1 MKNYIL
7 FLNGNYKNKDLSF
20 YDELSS
26 GKIRIAVDRGYK
38 YFQKTK
44 TFPDILLGDFDS
56 LGAIPKKLPSKTILL
71 KYPEKK
77 NFTDGHIALKY
88 CLQQKA
94 KNIDIVQ
101 PDVGEID
108 HFLGNFFLLA
118 LKDITA
124 IKLYYPKIRIISP
137 DYEVRLVYNDT
148 TKFNNCQNDTIS
160 IIPLSSKIIMSC
172 EGMAYDA
179 DDLTVKQGNSRS
191 FRNQIKSKR
200 VVIKIQG
207 KALVYHKF

>member
-1 MKNYIL
+1 MKDYIL
-7 FLNGNYKNKDLSF
+7 FLNGNYKKKDLSF
-20 YDELSS
+20 YKKLCS

-38 YFQKTK
+38 FFQKTK

-56 LGAIPKKLPSKTILL
+56 LGSIPKKLPLKTILL
-71 KYPEKK
+71 EYPEMK
-77 NFTDGHIALKY
+77 NLTDGHIALEY
-88 CLQQKA
+88 CLQQRA

-118 LKDITA
+118 LKEITA
-124 IKLYYPKIRIISP
+124 IKLYYPKVRIISP

-148 TKFNNCQNDTIS
+148 TKFNNCQNDMIS

-172 EGMAYDA
+172 KGMTYDA
-179 DDLTVKQGNSRS
+179 DDLIVKQGDSRS
-191 FRNQIKSKR
+191 LRNQIKSKKT
-200 VVIKIQG
+200 VIKIQG
-207 KALVYHKF
+207 RALVYHKF